1 MFPALEVHFLTL
13 QVASSPG
20 STDPD
25 PSPVLK
31 EVVVVAQ
38 DPNAGRHEN
47 VFHNSKFTRTAGT

>member
-1 MFPALEVHFLTL
+1 MFPGLEVHFLTL

-25 PSPVLK
+25 PSHVLR
-31 EVVVVAQ
+31 EVMVVAH

-47 VFHNSKFTRTAGT
+47 VFHNSQFTRTAGT

>member
-1 MFPALEVHFLTL
+1 MFPGLEVHFLTL

-31 EVVVVAQ
+31 EVMVVVH
-38 DPNAGRHEN
+38 DPNASRHEN
-47 VFHNSKFTRTAGT
+47 VFHNSKVTRTAGT